1 MYLIPRHAEILNIA
15 KVEERVL
22 VDDLAERFNVTP
34 QTIRKDL
41 NELCANKLMTRIHGG
56 AELLSGTENV
66 EYEQRR
72 QTAAAEKQMI
82 GKAAA
87 AIIPNGASLFINI
100 GTTTEAVSDCLDGH
114 EGLMVVT
121 NNINVANRLRINPE
135 IEVVITGGTVRPEDG
150 GVIGGAA
157 VDFIRQ
163 FKVDYAVIGASAIDA
178 DGALLDF
185 DLREVRVAQA
195 IIENARKVIL
205 VADSNKFDRTA
216 PARIADLSQ
225 IDFFVTDKCESKA
238 IQNLCKKN
246 EVELIETSL

>member
-1 MYLIPRHAEILNIA
+1 MYLIPRHAEIINIA
-15 KVEERVL
+15 KIEERVF
-22 VDDLAERFNVTP
+22 VDDLADRFDVTP

-72 QTAAAEKQMI
+72 QTAAVEKRKI
-82 GKAAA
+82 GEAAA
-87 AIIPNGASLFINI
+87 ALIPNGASLFINI

-135 IEVVITGGTVRPEDG
+135 VEVVITGGTVRPQDG
-150 GVIGGAA
+150 GVIGGTA
-157 VDFIRQ
+157 VDLIRQ
-163 FKVDYAVIGASAIDA
+163 FKVDFAVIGVSAIDT

-185 DLREVRVAQA
+185 DLREVKVAQA

-216 PARIADLSQ
+216 PARIGDLSQ
-225 IDFFVTDKCESKA
+225 VDIFVTDICESKT
-238 IQNLCKKN
+238 IQTLCKRNK
-246 EVELIETSL
+246 VQLIETSR